1 MNADQLIGI
10 MFCRHNG
17 QMDICKPRVAIA
29 TENFFRN
36 YFKKNQIN
44 YLPKF
49 KKSMSFKTH
58 SILSSLWV
66 VTGVFVIIPVLSMF
80 HNKDLMKVVADITWL
95 LISGSLKVHKMYIFV
110 QFGNSLVKESENHT

>member
-1 MNADQLIGI
+1 MQIRLLIGI

-17 QMDICKPRVAIA
+17 NGQMDNCKPRVAIA

-49 KKSMSFKTH
+49 KKSVSFKMH

-80 HNKDLMKVVADITWL
+80 HDKDLMKVVADITWL
-95 LISGSLKVHKMYIFV
+95 LTSGSLKVHKMCIFV
-110 QFGNSLVKESENHT
+110 QFGNS